1 MESNEL
7 ATILVDCVKSI
18 RETLSVARSAFAEN
32 AQEFTSDKFGI
43 FFNGMKAYG
52 QLLSSAGCKTY
63 EELEEKIKTL
73 YSKAGVRDGAE
84 ELLALEEEWDEFLG
98 DVDLAMTKPTPRSE
112 EETIELVNIDN
123 EDLLHMNKL
132 AGNANMTM
140 FILLR
145 HFA

>member
-1 MESNEL
+1 
-7 ATILVDCVKSI
+7 
-18 RETLSVARSAFAEN
+18 
-32 AQEFTSDKFGI
+32 
-43 FFNGMKAYG
+43 
-52 QLLSSAGCKTY
+52 
-63 EELEEKIKTL
+63 
-73 YSKAGVRDGAE
+73 
-84 ELLALEEEWDEFLG
+84 
-98 DVDLAMTKPTPRSE
+98 MTKPTPRSE